1 MKIPTNLSL
10 DEYRRVNESTM
21 SRRGKR
27 WTDLSTAEAQEILDE
42 MNDEIVVLEAKI
54 IVLEAQKRWSEQ

>member
-10 DEYRRVNESTM
+10 DDYRRVNESTM

-27 WTDLSTAEAQEILDE
+27 WTELSMPEAQEILDE

-54 IVLEAQKRWSEQ
+54 IVLEAQKRLSQQ